1 MIAYYLIFLAI
12 AGCFLFS
19 KAKIDKEKSA
29 IFSSKDS
36 IALKGF
42 FAMII
47 IFHHVGQS
55 YFHSNK
61 FINYLGGI
69 GVGVFFMLSAYGLFK
84 STEKNNFNYA
94 KRLFLVKIPKL
105 YLFQC
110 IVNVIYCGIFNH
122 FSSSL
127 KEILIHIFNFDVFFG
142 YSLTNWNSWFIT
154 TILIIYV
161 LFAICLLFSKLIKKT
176 QHKKYFIIS
185 VCSFIITLVY
195 ILTMNGIFKFP
206 VLYVRCLL
214 CFPLGL
220 FVACFESAIIKL
232 KEHKITHLISTV
244 FFFGMIILSYFFIPD
259 EHIIT
264 IFVCCLLV
272 LLSIILDFSY
282 SKTMIFIGK
291 ISLEIYLFH
300 GIFTAKIPITDNICY
315 YMLAVIGSAIIVS
328 FIVHTIKEFIVNL
341 VKSSLIKKKKEDI

>member
-1 MIAYYLIFLAI
+1 MIAYYIIFLAI
-12 AGCFLFS
+12 AGGFLFS
-19 KAKIDKEKSA
+19 KAKIDKEKSV
-29 IFSSKDS
+29 ILSSKDS

-47 IFHHVGQS
+47 ILHHIGQA
-55 YFHSNK
+55 YFGSSQFVK
-61 FINYLGGI
+61 YLGGI
-69 GVGVFFMLSAYGLFK
+69 GVGVFFMLSAYGIFK
-84 STEKNNFNYA
+84 SAEKNDFKYS

-105 YLFQC
+105 YLLQC
-110 IVNVIYCGIFNH
+110 LVNVIYCGIFNH
-122 FSSSL
+122 FSSSP
-127 KEILIHIFNFDVFFG
+127 KEILIRIFNFDVFFG
-142 YSLTNWNSWFIT
+142 YSRANWNSWFIT
-154 TILIIYV
+154 TILFIYV
-161 LFAICLLFSKLIKKT
+161 LVAVCLLFSKLIKKT

-195 ILTMNGIFKFP
+195 ILTMSGIFKFP

-232 KEHKITHLISTV
+232 KEHKITHILSILFS
-244 FFFGMIILSYFFIPD
+244 FGMIILSYFFIPD

-264 IFVCCLLV
+264 IFVCCFIV

-300 GIFTAKIPITDNICY
+300 GLFTAKIPVTDNICY
-315 YMLAVIGSAIIVS
+315 YILAVVGSSIIVS
-328 FIVHTIKEFIVNL
+328 FMVNTITKFIEKHI
-341 VKSSLIKKKKEDI
+341 KSLLEKKKKEDI